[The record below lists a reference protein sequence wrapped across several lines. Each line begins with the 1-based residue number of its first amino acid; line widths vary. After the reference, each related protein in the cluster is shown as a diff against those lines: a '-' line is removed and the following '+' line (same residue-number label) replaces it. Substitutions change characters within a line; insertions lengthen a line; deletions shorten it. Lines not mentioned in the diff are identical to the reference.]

1 MKVPILLPNIFNH
14 PFTYKSDISLK
25 TGDYVIVPFGKTKLT
40 GVVWDH
46 FETNNKKNFQTKNV
60 VRKLKTEPLSTN
72 TINFLNW
79 FSEYNLIPKGMA
91 LKLHL
96 ISNEAVENL
105 PEKEFQIYKFY
116 KKINNFK
123 LSEEQKKSFIEL
135 KVKNNRF
142 RVHVLQGTT
151 GSGKT
156 IVYFNSIKDRL
167 DKGFQGLILLPEIGL
182 TSEFEKK
189 FVEFFGFTPAIWHSG
204 ISKKKKK
211 IIWNGLSKGNIKVVI
226 GARSALFLPFK
237 NLGIIIVDEEHD
249 QSYKQDEGV
258 IYNARDMAIS
268 RASFENIPINLITAV
283 PSIETYENMIKK
295 KYTYSRIISRY
306 KNAQLPKHEIIDLNK
321 YNLKSQSWISPK
333 TIEKVNSHLQNGD
346 QVLFFIKSLV
356 NFLNSLVF
364 GEIY

>member
-204 ISKKKKK
+204 ISKRRRKLF
-211 IIWNGLSKGNIKVVI
+211 GMDCQKV
-226 GARSALFLPFK
+226 
-237 NLGIIIVDEEHD
+237 
-249 QSYKQDEGV
+249 
-258 IYNARDMAIS
+258 
-268 RASFENIPINLITAV
+268 T
-283 PSIETYENMIKK
+283 
-295 KYTYSRIISRY
+295 
-306 KNAQLPKHEIIDLNK
+306 
-321 YNLKSQSWISPK
+321 LK
-333 TIEKVNSHLQNGD
+333 
-346 QVLFFIKSLV
+346 
-356 NFLNSLVF
+356 
-364 GEIY
+364 